1 MNSEKLTGR
10 HFWEN
15 YWETKP
21 GKKKEQKPS
30 LSILEIH
37 KAFDRYLPAVKGLM
51 ALEIGGAKGEYLLY
65 LVRKFGYKAY
75 SLDYSSSGNNQT
87 LETFR
92 AAGTDVSV
100 FERDLFADNSDLPLF
115 DLVFSLGFIEHFENP
130 VRVVEYHLKLVKPGG
145 ILLLGVPNFSGIYET
160 VLRRLAPSI
169 FTTHNLSI
177 MNLENWKVFKTE
189 LGLMPVFEGYIGG
202 FEPLNMKK
210 IEKRTVFNSLLYF
223 IIQVLTVCFSFRFPS
238 LRKYN
243 SARISSYLL
252 GIYRK
257 SLE

>member
-1 MNSEKLTGR
+1 
-10 HFWEN
+10 
-15 YWETKP
+15 
-21 GKKKEQKPS
+21 
-30 LSILEIH
+30 
-37 KAFDRYLPAVKGLM
+37 
-51 ALEIGGAKGEYLLY
+51 
-65 LVRKFGYKAY
+65 
-75 SLDYSSSGNNQT
+75 
-87 LETFR
+87 
-92 AAGTDVSV
+92 
-100 FERDLFADNSDLPLF
+100 
-115 DLVFSLGFIEHFENP
+115 
-130 VRVVEYHLKLVKPGG
+130 
-145 ILLLGVPNFSGIYET
+145 
-160 VLRRLAPSI
+160 
-169 FTTHNLSI
+169 

-223 IIQVLTVCFSFRFPS
+223 IIQVLTVCFSFRFPV